1 MPLDAE
7 RPDVLACPKCGRE
20 MRVQRYPENDA
31 YRCVGCQGLWLPLM
45 AHEQLEER
53 ADAIDAARYPG
64 HSAPE
69 PRTLLCPQCE
79 CDGVPLI
86 RMVDAGRPDIHF
98 ESCKTC
104 YGRYY
109 DAGEFREV
117 SEDPTFLERVF
128 GRG

>member
-1 MPLDAE
+1 MLED
-7 RPDVLACPKCGRE
+7 DVLPEALACPKCQAQ
-20 MRVQRYPENDA
+20 MRIHRYPENDA
-31 YRCVGCQGLWLPLM
+31 YRCEGCKGLWLPLM

-53 ADAIDAARYPG
+53 ADEVDTEEYRSD
-64 HSAPE
+64 SAPE
-69 PRTLLCPQCE
+69 TRTLMCPQCE
-79 CDGVPLI
+79 FVPLI
-86 RMVDAGRPDIHF
+86 RMVDVDQSDIHF

-117 SEDPTFLERVF
+117 SEDPTFMERMF

>member
-1 MPLDAE
+1 MPSDAAL
-7 RPDVLACPKCGRE
+7 PDILTCPKCRAE
-20 MRVQRYPENDA
+20 MRIQRYPENDA
-31 YRCVGCQGLWLPLM
+31 YRCEGCKGLWLPLM

-53 ADAIDAARYPG
+53 ADQIDTEEYRG
-64 HSAPE
+64 SSGPE
-69 PRTLLCPQCE
+69 TRTLMCPQCE
-79 CDGVPLI
+79 FVPLI
-86 RMVDAGRPDIHF
+86 RMVDVEQPDIHF

-117 SEDPTFLERVF
+117 SEDPSFAERLF

>member
-1 MPLDAE
+1 MPNDAVL
-7 RPDVLACPKCGRE
+7 PDALTCPKCRAQ
-20 MRVQRYPENDA
+20 MRIQRYPENDA
-31 YRCVGCQGLWLPLM
+31 YRCEGCKGLWLPLM

-53 ADAIDAARYPG
+53 ADEVDTEEYRG
-64 HSAPE
+64 DSAPE
-69 PRTLLCPQCE
+69 TRTLMCPQCE
-79 CDGVPLI
+79 FVPLI
-86 RMVDAGRPDIHF
+86 RMVDVEQPDIHF